1 MRIARSVA
9 SLSPVD
15 VGDHVCWVVPPDDD
29 FQRTARAYL
38 HDGARIGDK
47 IMVVGA
53 ASPVWREFRPSQ
65 ALLID
70 PVTAADSAGWGPDA
84 LVSLVRQEAE
94 TAGRQGFR
102 ALRVLAQMERVWPDG
117 TTPEQVAEQEFRLD
131 ALIGG
136 GPAAMVVC
144 AYPNTAF
151 LPGILEQAAGVH
163 PHFSGCP
170 EQAPSFQLFSSAEG
184 RWNVTGVVDADG
196 ADAFHIAVTEL
207 LRTTPAL
214 RLTCHGLELMD
225 AAGMQMLAK
234 AAGSLPGRRVLVE
247 GPNPTV
253 RKCWELLGFDDP
265 SIPVELA
272 P

>member
-15 VGDHVCWVVPPDDD
+15 VGDHVCWVAPPDED

-38 HDGARIGDK
+38 QDGARIGDK
-47 IMVVGA
+47 LMVVGA
-53 ASPVWREFRPSQ
+53 ASPAWREFQPSQ
-65 ALLID
+65 ALLVD
-70 PVTAADSAGWGPDA
+70 PVAAGGAGWGA
-84 LVSLVRQEAE
+84 EGLVSLVRREAE

-102 ALRVLAQMERVWPDG
+102 ALRVLAQMERVWPAG

-131 ALIGG
+131 ALIGDG
-136 GPAAMVVC
+136 AAAMVVC
-144 AYPNTAF
+144 AYPDTVF
-151 LPGILEQAAGVH
+151 LPETLVQAAGVH
-163 PHFSGCP
+163 PHFSGRP
-170 EQAPSFQLFSSAEG
+170 ERAPSFQLFSSPEG
-184 RWNVTGVVDADG
+184 HWTLSGVVDADS
-196 ADAFHIAVTEL
+196 ADAFHTAVIEL

-214 RLTCHGLELMD
+214 RLSCHGLELMD
-225 AAGMQMLAK
+225 VAGMQMLAK
-234 AAGSLPGRRVLVE
+234 AARTFPGRRILVE

-253 RKCWELLGFDDP
+253 RKCWDLLGFAAP